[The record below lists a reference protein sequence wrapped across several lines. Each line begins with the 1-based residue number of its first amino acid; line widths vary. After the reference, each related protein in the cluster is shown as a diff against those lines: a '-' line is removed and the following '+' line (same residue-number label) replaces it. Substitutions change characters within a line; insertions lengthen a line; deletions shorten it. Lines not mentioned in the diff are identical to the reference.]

1 METIELTCGACG
13 EINKRA
19 PKPEPENTK
28 ECKQIYFICSKCK
41 VKNLRDGTFSG
52 QNLAEE
58 PEELEEDLEEDDET
72 QSILREELGE
82 DYETH
87 GILHEEPE
95 KENSENGLVKFFKR
109 IWYYG
114 KE

>member
-1 METIELTCGACG
+1 METVELTCGACG

-52 QNLAEE
+52 QNLEEE
-58 PEELEEDLEEDDET
+58 PEELEEELEED
-72 QSILREELGE
+72 
-82 DYETH
+82 
-87 GILHEEPE
+87 E
-95 KENSENGLVKFFKR
+95 KEKKVIIRDKKIEKEATKQTKKTNHQVPKKN
-109 IWYYG
+109 IWRKIWEYG
-114 KE
+114 Q

>member
-1 METIELTCGACG
+1 METVELTCGACG

-19 PKPEPENTK
+19 PKSEPENTK

-52 QNLAEE
+52 QNFEEE
-58 PEELEEDLEEDDET
+58 PEELEEDDET